1 MEYINAKSVL
11 PPELIE
17 ELQRYVQGGYLYI
30 PAAEERHRCWGELS
44 GYKEMLRQRNAEI
57 IVEYEN
63 GLAVD
68 HGGKV
73 SSFRTYDSQDPI
85 SEPRILSRGT
95 RDCSSAVPCLMPNSA
110 ETSPR

>member
-11 PPELIE
+11 PQELIE

-44 GYKEMLRQRNAEI
+44 GYKEMLRQRNAEF

-68 HGGKV
+68 HLAEK
-73 SSFRTYDSQDPI
+73 YHL
-85 SEPRILSRGT
+85 SEHTIRKILYQSRG
-95 RDCSSAVPCLMPNSA
+95 S
-110 ETSPR
+110 